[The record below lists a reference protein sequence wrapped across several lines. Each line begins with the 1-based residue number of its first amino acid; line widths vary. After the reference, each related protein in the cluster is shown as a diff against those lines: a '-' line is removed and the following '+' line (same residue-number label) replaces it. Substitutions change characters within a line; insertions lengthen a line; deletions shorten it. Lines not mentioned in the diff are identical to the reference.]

1 MLKNNHILINNLN
14 AHNKD
19 YVKSPT
25 VVYLV
30 IHPDSQLS
38 QAYRPRPCCSLLHSS
53 LRSAMSKPH
62 TSRRVTHSILSEK
75 NKTYA
80 AGPGEELKMQN
91 NRSYQA
97 VNKTELAE
105 KMRVKRAIEKFG
117 DRYNSYLASL
127 EALKKL
133 K

>member
-1 MLKNNHILINNLN
+1 
-14 AHNKD
+14 
-19 YVKSPT
+19 
-25 VVYLV
+25 
-30 IHPDSQLS
+30 
-38 QAYRPRPCCSLLHSS
+38 
-53 LRSAMSKPH
+53 
-62 TSRRVTHSILSEK
+62 
-75 NKTYA
+75 
-80 AGPGEELKMQN
+80 MQN